1 MSLEDRLASRLAL
14 ALPDVPPEA
23 IPSASSSTVPT
34 WDSLATVNIVS
45 MIEEEFALQVPLADL
60 EHFVS
65 YEKILA
71 YLKSRVE

>member
-23 IPSASSSTVPT
+23 LPSASNTTVPT

-45 MIEEEFALQVPLADL
+45 MIEEEFSLQVPLTDL
-60 EHFVS
+60 EHFAS
-65 YEKILA
+65 YAKILA
-71 YLKSRVE
+71 YLEGRVR